1 MNSSERVHLQ
11 ARGALIVASGISDPG
26 RVRTDNQDSIYLD
39 KEGHFALLADG
50 MGGHER
56 GAEASQA
63 VIEILQAHLQPE
75 LILSELKDITNVE
88 GVPSDILCLFSLVDK
103 GVSKANSVIYDRNQK
118 AGLERYMGSTLVGL
132 ASFEIGHVIWFHVGD
147 SRLYRWRDSKLQC
160 ITNDHSVYAEWLRK
174 GRSGKE
180 PAKNIV
186 TRAIGPREGVVPD
199 IEWEECR
206 KDDTYI
212 LCSDG
217 LNDML
222 TDEEIADILKSD
234 NDVDDT
240 AKRLVDAANEAGGKD
255 NTSVVVCRVLISRAD

>member
-11 ARGALIVASGISDPG
+11 TRGALIVASGISDPG
-26 RVRTDNQDSIYLD
+26 RLRAENQDSIYLD
-39 KEGHFALLADG
+39 KEGHFVLLADG

-56 GAEASQA
+56 GAEASQT
-63 VIEILQAHLQPE
+63 VIEIFQGYLKPE
-75 LILSELKDITNVE
+75 LMLSELNDITNVE

-103 GVSKANSVIYDRNQK
+103 GVRKANAVLYERNQK

-132 ASFEIGHVIWFHVGD
+132 ASFESGQVMWFHVGD

-160 ITNDHSVYAEWLRK
+160 LTTDHSLYAEWVRK
-174 GRSGKE
+174 GRSGEE

-199 IEWEECR
+199 IEWEECQ

-222 TDEEIADILKSD
+222 TDEEIADILKTND
-234 NDVDDT
+234 DVDDT

-255 NTSVVVCRVLISRAD
+255 NTSVVVCRVWTSRAD